1 MARATGRLDE
11 SREDEWACAALDAGD
26 GTLEEDAQARW
37 LRLLGH
43 RGRMQLGPYLANYFV
58 YIYNIYIYISILY
71 LKHQFQRSSCP
82 SQLFQINRCTPIDGQ
97 MVARHGPDAHGLQL

>member
-58 YIYNIYIYISILY
+58 YIYI
-71 LKHQFQRSSCP
+71 
-82 SQLFQINRCTPIDGQ
+82 
-97 MVARHGPDAHGLQL
+97 